1 MTKHNSFYFNVD
13 GEWVHMQADPN
24 MTPETEAALVEL
36 VRAVRKHIDTLPVYE
51 CPKCG
56 EMSSGKEGKACTK
69 CMIAELWE

>member
-36 VRAVRKHIDTLPVYE
+36 VRAVRKMAADKPVYA
-51 CPKCG
+51 CSVCG
-56 EMSSGKEGKACTK
+56 ELRSSAADGVCTQ
-69 CMIAELWE
+69 CRIARLWE